1 MNVNRGVCP
10 PEKRLRERCA
20 IVKPDLK
27 FKIGFAR
34 VQADAMH
41 ALQTVHWVMIGT
53 PNGAGA
59 VSVFLKQELD
69 RHECGRAV
77 VLWPVEF
84 DTARNPRARQTD
96 QRGLDHVLP
105 IKEVIPVGLVHSDM
119 NTATDFWQHHHDQ
132 EYILNMRGLP

>member
-59 VSVFLKQELD
+59 VFVFLKQDLD

-77 VLWPVEF
+77 VRSEEHTSELQSPMY
-84 DTARNPRARQTD
+84 
-96 QRGLDHVLP
+96 
-105 IKEVIPVGLVHSDM
+105 LVCRLLLEKKNKD
-119 NTATDFWQHHHDQ
+119 
-132 EYILNMRGLP
+132 Y

>member
-41 ALQTVHWVMIGT
+41 ALQTVHWVMIGK

-59 VSVFLKQELD
+59 VFVFLKQDLD
-69 RHECGRAV
+69 RHECGREV
-77 VLWPVEF
+77 VMWPMYI
-84 DTARNPRARQTD
+84 DTSRHTRDRSYD
-96 QRGLDHVLP
+96 QR
-105 IKEVIPVGLVHSDM
+105 
-119 NTATDFWQHHHDQ
+119 
-132 EYILNMRGLP
+132 